1 MRLKIG
7 DVAKDFQVKDIFGT
21 EIKLSKFTDKK
32 ILLSFY
38 RYASCPLC
46 NLRINQLIHHYNN
59 FKSKNLIILAFFES
73 PKESILEHV
82 GKQEAP
88 FPIIPDPER
97 EVYMLYGIESSR
109 LGYLRGGVS
118 KTMFK
123 ALKAGFRIG
132 PKEGDKYLL
141 PADFLIENMAIKE
154 VFYGKTISEHI
165 SMESI
170 YRFIDS

>member
-7 DVAKDFQVKDIFGT
+7 DIAKNFQVNDIFGT
-21 EIKLSKFTDKK
+21 EIILSKFTDKK

-46 NLRINQLIHHYNN
+46 NLRINQLIQHYNE
-59 FKSKNLIILAFFES
+59 FKSKNLIVLAFFES
-73 PKESILEHV
+73 PIGSILENV

-97 EVYMLYGIESSR
+97 EVYKLYGIESSR
-109 LGYLRGGVS
+109 IGYLRGGIS

-141 PADFLIENMAIKE
+141 PADFLIENMEIKE

-165 SMESI
+165 SIENI